1 MSRINSRAKGARA
14 ERAWCLYLKEIG
26 FNADGSPM
34 FDAKRGCQNA
44 GRDQFG
50 QDFPDVVC
58 PSLAWIHWEVKAV
71 ERLNI
76 HDATS
81 QAERDSDGTGK
92 VPIVA
97 HKKNNSPWLIT
108 MPADEFAKFLRGDLP
123 PEI

>member
-14 ERAWCLYLKEIG
+14 ERAWCLYLKELG
-26 FNADGSPM
+26 FN
-34 FDAKRGCQNA
+34 AKRGCQNA

-50 QDFPDVVC
+50 EDFPDVVC
-58 PSLAWIHWEVKAV
+58 PDLKWIHWEVKAV

-76 HDATS
+76 HDAIS
-81 QAERDSDGTGK
+81 QAERDCEGTGK

-97 HKKNNSPWLIT
+97 HKKNHSPWLVT

-123 PEI
+123 PAE